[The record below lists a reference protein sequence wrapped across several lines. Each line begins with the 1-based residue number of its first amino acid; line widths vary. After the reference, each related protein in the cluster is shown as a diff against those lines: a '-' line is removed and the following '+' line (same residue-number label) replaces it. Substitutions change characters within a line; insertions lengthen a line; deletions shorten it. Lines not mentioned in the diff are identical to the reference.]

1 MINCLNIHEYL
12 SRYLDKELDENLT
25 ALITE
30 HLSECPSCRS
40 YFESESGLEKK
51 LIGILGQ
58 PGQTDAA
65 MWTKAVSSLT
75 FISGVQRG
83 FAPDIIRSR
92 RLIYFIP
99 LTSAAL
105 IMIAVGIFFLF
116 WPAASSLDLLQ
127 ASEQVHQSVL
137 RPDFRVDFKTDS
149 HDALTGYFKGQC
161 GIETPG
167 CNGCSARGKNCRI
180 RGGRV
185 CLLKRRQVPHIILDY
200 NSTPI
205 SVLVLS
211 DDDLNAFPEA
221 ALHLSRCFE
230 IYTTRLREFNYA
242 LVRIG
247 PNIVCAVS
255 KVNQEVLSQLLIDM
269 GATVRNCNECPKQ
282 STHSEGR

>member
-1 MINCLNIHEYL
+1 MINCRNIHEYL
-12 SRYLDKELDENLT
+12 SRYLDKELDANLT
-25 ALITE
+25 ALITG
-30 HLSECPSCRS
+30 HLSGCLSCRS

-51 LIGILGQ
+51 LVEILGQ
-58 PGQTDAA
+58 PGQADAE
-65 MWTKAVSSLT
+65 MWGKVISSVVPVREA
-75 FISGVQRG
+75 SQRLEP
-83 FAPDIIRSR
+83 ARIKPR

-105 IMIAVGIFFLF
+105 IMIAAGIFFLF

-137 RPDFRVDFKTDS
+137 SPDFKVDFKTDS
-149 HDALTGYFKGQC
+149 SDALTGYFKGQC
-161 GIETPG
+161 RIETPG
-167 CNGCSARGKNCRI
+167 CGGCTMQGKNCRL
-180 RGGRV
+180 RGGRM
-185 CLLKRRQVPHIILDY
+185 CLLKQRQVPHIIMDY
-200 NSTPI
+200 DSIPV

-255 KVNQEVLSQLLIDM
+255 KVDQEVLAHLMTDM
-269 GATVRNCNECPKQ
+269 GATVRNCNECPK